1 MINTVTTILFTVSDC
16 CGFFFSVLIRTNTLT
31 KKTTLEMERVVS
43 PTGKKTGAV
52 TTMKRGVSAAMT
64 VVGIMTTAAVTTT
77 IVAATTQ
84 TAAVTT
90 MTVAAT
96 IMTAEEITT
105 IGAVTTVIDVA
116 TMMTAETKTGTAIAM
131 IIVVMTM
138 TGGTEMMT
146 VTMSPTMTNH
156 LSPKINPNEGITMT
170 KDPSP
175 HPSLTLIFHSTPM
188 VCLDCF
194 INVIASS

>member
-1 MINTVTTILFTVSDC
+1 MNTVTTILFTVSDC

-52 TTMKRGVSAAMT
+52 TTMKRGVSTAMT

-77 IVAATTQ
+77 IVAATT
-84 TAAVTT
+84 

-96 IMTAEEITT
+96 ILTAEEITT
-105 IGAVTTVIDVA
+105 IGAVTTVIDVV

-156 LSPKINPNEGITMT
+156 LCPTINPNEGIRMT

>member
-1 MINTVTTILFTVSDC
+1 MNTVTTILFTVSDC

-77 IVAATTQ
+77 IVAATT
-84 TAAVTT
+84 

-96 IMTAEEITT
+96 ILTAEEITT

-156 LSPKINPNEGITMT
+156 LCLTINPNEGIRMT

>member
-77 IVAATTQ
+77 IVAATT
-84 TAAVTT
+84 

-96 IMTAEEITT
+96 ILTAEEITT

-116 TMMTAETKTGTAIAM
+116 TMMTAETETGTAIAM

-156 LSPKINPNEGITMT
+156 LCPTINPNEGIRMT

>member
-1 MINTVTTILFTVSDC
+1 MNTVTTILFTVSDC

-77 IVAATTQ
+77 IVAATT
-84 TAAVTT
+84 

-96 IMTAEEITT
+96 ILTAEEITT

-156 LSPKINPNEGITMT
+156 LCPTINPNEGIRMT

-175 HPSLTLIFHSTPM
+175 HPSLTLIFHSTFM

>member
-77 IVAATTQ
+77 IVAATT
-84 TAAVTT
+84 

-96 IMTAEEITT
+96 ILTAEEITT
-105 IGAVTTVIDVA
+105 IGAVTTVIDVV

-156 LSPKINPNEGITMT
+156 LCPTINPNEGIRMT

>member
-1 MINTVTTILFTVSDC
+1 MNTVTTILFTVSDC

-77 IVAATTQ
+77 IVAATT
-84 TAAVTT
+84 

-96 IMTAEEITT
+96 ILTAEEITT

-156 LSPKINPNEGITMT
+156 LCPTINPNEGIRMT

>member
-77 IVAATTQ
+77 IVAATT
-84 TAAVTT
+84 

-96 IMTAEEITT
+96 ILTAEEITT

-156 LSPKINPNEGITMT
+156 LCPTINPNEGIRMT

>member
-1 MINTVTTILFTVSDC
+1 MMNTVTTILFTVSDC

-77 IVAATTQ
+77 IVAATT
-84 TAAVTT
+84 

-96 IMTAEEITT
+96 ILTAEEITT

-156 LSPKINPNEGITMT
+156 LCPTINPNEGIRMT